1 MRSGKP
7 FVDLAYNRGIG
18 GEHIKD
24 GWLHSSCCGSNLS
37 IVFTPFPGQKKSVLS
52 HERNFARK
60 HPVTSDAFAP
70 YDLLH
75 PTA

>member
-1 MRSGKP
+1 VRSGTP
-7 FVDLAYNRGIG
+7 FLDSAYNGSIG

-24 GWLHSSCCGSNLS
+24 GWLHSSCCGSNLA
-37 IVFTPFPGQKKSVLS
+37 IIFTPFPGSKKSVLS

-60 HPVTSDAFAP
+60 HPVTSHGFAP